1 MSRQLISKLV
11 ALIAGIALI
20 LVAYNH
26 NQSSIYLINGNAY
39 GTTWSIK
46 SSEYIGDH
54 HKDNIK
60 SIISGIDYVASNYK
74 EDSEISIINSTDKKI
89 ILFQKIFL
97 IFYQ

>member
-54 HKDNIK
+54 HKEN
-60 SIISGIDYVASNYK
+60 
-74 EDSEISIINSTDKKI
+74 IINITGNNAVNTLTP
-89 ILFQKIFL
+89 ILGISLSFNITGL
-97 IFYQ
+97 